1 VKKLA
6 ILGSTGSIGRNTLQ
20 VVREMGGQFAVSA
33 LAAGGNAALLAEQAL
48 EFRPEV
54 VSLSHESVRDDFWRR
69 LRASPGLDGYKPEAL
84 HGPDGN
90 MAVATGASIDV
101 LVSAAVGVAGLAATY
116 RAVAKGTRVALAN
129 KETLV
134 AGGELVMAA
143 AQASG
148 AEILPVDS
156 EHNGV
161 HQCLRAGRREEVDK
175 LILTASGGPFRKIPR
190 EELDSVTPQQALNHP
205 TWKMGNRITVDSA
218 TLMNKGFEVI
228 EACWLFGFSADEVEV
243 VVHPQSIVH
252 AMVEYRDGSVI
263 AQLCPPD
270 MKMPIRYALSY
281 PERQTGLE
289 NRRLSWTSVRQLE
302 FEPPDWERFPLL
314 GMAYRALRTGGA
326 AGCILNAADEI
337 AVEAFLSR
345 RIRFSAI
352 PRVVEAAL
360 ETVSTAPAASVEELL
375 VRDQSARQAAR
386 EAVERLAEKATA

>member
-1 VKKLA
+1 MKKLA

-33 LAAGGNAALLAEQAL
+33 LAAGGNAALLAEQAI

-54 VSLSHESVRDDFWRR
+54 VSLSHESLRDDFWRR

-84 HGPDGN
+84 HGPGGN

-101 LVSAAVGVAGLAATY
+101 LVSAAVGVAGLEATY

-143 AQASG
+143 AQQSG

-175 LILTASGGPFRKIPR
+175 LILTASGGPFRKVPR
-190 EELDSVTPQQALNHP
+190 EELDNVTPRQALNHP
-205 TWKMGNRITVDSA
+205 TWKMGNRITIDSA

-228 EACWLFGFSADEVEV
+228 EACHLFGFAPEQVEV

-252 AMVEYRDGSVI
+252 SLVEFRDGSVI
-263 AQLCPPD
+263 AQLSEPD
-270 MKMPIRYALSY
+270 MKLPIRYALSY
-281 PERQTGLE
+281 PSRQQGARD
-289 NRRLSWTSVRQLE
+289 RRLMWNSVRQLE
-302 FEPPDWERFPLL
+302 FEPPDLDKFPML
-314 GMAYRALRTGGA
+314 GLAYRVIEMGGA
-326 AGCILNAADEI
+326 AGCILNAADEV
-337 AVEAFLSR
+337 AVEAFLDGK
-345 RIRFSAI
+345 IPFTAI
-352 PRVVEAAL
+352 PAVVEATLGKCRLQPVDDVGAL
-360 ETVSTAPAASVEELL
+360 LEI
-375 VRDQSARQAAR
+375 DRQARDVAR
-386 EAVERLAEKATA
+386 GAVARYAVKVGS

>member
-1 VKKLA
+1 MKKLA

-20 VVREMGGQFAVSA
+20 VVREMGGEFEVAA
-33 LAAGGNAALLAEQAL
+33 LAAGGNAHLLAAQAL
-48 EFRPEV
+48 EFRPEI
-54 VSLSHESVRDDFWRR
+54 VSVSGEPARDEFWRR
-69 LRASPGLDGYKPEAL
+69 LRASPGRDGYEPEVL
-84 HGPDGN
+84 HGPEGN
-90 MAVATGASIDV
+90 LAVATGAPIDV

-116 RAVAKGTRVALAN
+116 HAAKNGTRIALAN

-134 AGGELVMAA
+134 AGGELVMSAA
-143 AQASG
+143 KENG

-175 LILTASGGPFRKIPR
+175 VILTASGGPFRKTPR
-190 EELDSVTPQQALNHP
+190 EALHDVTSEQALNHP
-205 TWKMGNRITVDSA
+205 TWKMGSRITIDSA

-228 EACWLFGFSADEVEV
+228 EACWLFGFSADEVDV

-252 AMVEYRDGSVI
+252 ALVEYRDGSVI

-302 FEPPDWERFPLL
+302 FEPPDWEKFPLL
-314 GMAYRALRTGGA
+314 GMAYQALRTGGA
-326 AGCILNAADEI
+326 AGCILNAADEV
-337 AVEAFLSR
+337 AVEAFLER

-360 ETVSTAPAASVEELL
+360 ESVSTASAASVEELL
-375 VRDQSARQAAR
+375 ERDQRARRVAR
-386 EAVERLAEKATA
+386 EAVERMAEKVTA

>member
-1 VKKLA
+1 MKKLA

-20 VVREMGGQFAVSA
+20 VVREMGGEFEVAA
-33 LAAGGNAALLAEQAL
+33 LASGGNAELLAEQAR
-48 EFRPEV
+48 EFRPELI
-54 VSLSHESVRDDFWRR
+54 SLSGESARDEFWRR
-69 LRASPGLDGYKPEAL
+69 LRASPGLDGYAPEVL
-84 HGPDGN
+84 HGPEGN
-90 MAVATGASIDV
+90 MAVATGAPIDV

-116 RAVAKGTRVALAN
+116 QAASKGTRIALAN

-134 AGGELVMAA
+134 AGGELVMFAA
-143 AQASG
+143 RESG

-175 LILTASGGPFRKIPR
+175 LILTASGGPFRRTPR
-190 EELDSVTPQQALNHP
+190 EALHDATPQQALNHP
-205 TWKMGNRITVDSA
+205 TWKMGNRITIDSA

-228 EACWLFGFSADEVEV
+228 EACWLFGFSAAQVEV

-252 AMVEYRDGSVI
+252 ALVEYRDGSVI

-281 PERQTGLE
+281 PERQKGLE
-289 NRRLSWTSVRQLE
+289 NRRLNWTSVRQLE
-302 FEPPDWERFPLL
+302 FEPPDWEKFPLL
-314 GMAYRALRTGGA
+314 GLAYQALETGGA

-337 AVEAFLSR
+337 AVEAFLER
-345 RIRFSAI
+345 RIRFTSI

-360 ETVSTAPAASVEELL
+360 ESVSTASAASVEELL

-386 EAVERLAEKATA
+386 EAVERMAEKATA

>member
-1 VKKLA
+1 
-6 ILGSTGSIGRNTLQ
+6 
-20 VVREMGGQFAVSA
+20 MGGEFAVASLSA
-33 LAAGGNAALLAEQAL
+33 GANAELLAEQAL

-54 VSLSHESVRDDFWRR
+54 VSLSGESARDEFWRR
-69 LRASPGLDGYKPEAL
+69 LRASPASSGYE
-84 HGPDGN
+84 PDVLCGREGN

-101 LVSAAVGVAGLAATY
+101 LVSAAVGVAGLEATY
-116 RAVAKGTRVALAN
+116 QAACKGTRIALAN

-143 AQASG
+143 ARRSG

-175 LILTASGGPFRKIPR
+175 LILTASGGPFRKTPC
-190 EELDSVTPQQALNHP
+190 EELDRVTPEQALNHP
-205 TWKMGNRITVDSA
+205 TWKMGSRITIDSA

-228 EACWLFGFSADEVEV
+228 EACWLFGFTADEVDV
-243 VVHPQSIVH
+243 VVHPQSVVH
-252 AMVEYRDGSVI
+252 ALVEYRDGSVI

-270 MKMPIRYALSY
+270 MKMPIRYALSF
-281 PERQTGLE
+281 PQRQRGLE
-289 NRRLSWTSVRQLE
+289 NRRLSWKSVRQLE
-302 FEPPDWERFPLL
+302 FEPPDWDKFPLL
-314 GMAYRALRTGGA
+314 GMAYQALRTGGA

-337 AVEAFLSR
+337 AVEAFLQQ

-360 ETVSTAPAASVEELL
+360 ESVSTAEAASIDEVLA
-375 VRDQSARQAAR
+375 RDQSARQAAR
-386 EAVERLAEKATA
+386 EAVEKMAEKVTV